1 VGFAWRPTGFQVHLP
16 IYGVDVGR
24 QIAVIQEAMRLS
36 MNEAAA
42 VDASINEMSSVS
54 GSLTGMVT
62 KQASATANRQKARTA
77 PP

>member
-1 VGFAWRPTGFQVHLP
+1 MGVRMATEPGFQIHLA

-36 MNEAAA
+36 MNEIAA

-54 GSLTGMVT
+54 LTAMVT
-62 KQASATANRQKARTA
+62 KQASATANRQKVRTA